1 MARGVG
7 GGGGVKIS
15 HFVPS
20 LSESPRE
27 IILRLERTNRCGVP
41 SPVPWCG
48 LPCPSV
54 PSQTL
59 IGSRGPG
66 VNGQPQ
72 AAPSSRHRSRPSV
85 SRVPTGGS
93 RRGRRDRRTREDK
106 ITASAIITSSPP
118 VPAAHLLS
126 AHLSPARLPPAAHKS
141 PLRRRTALL
150 SREVVTRRDRERRGE
165 ASLAMAP

>member
-1 MARGVG
+1 MPALMARGVG

-27 IILRLERTNRCGVP
+27 IRLRLERTNRCGVP

-85 SRVPTGGS
+85 SRVPTTDGR
-93 RRGRRDRRTREDK
+93 RRGRRGRRLRLRK
-106 ITASAIITSSPP
+106 RNNFVPSGLSRS
-118 VPAAHLLS
+118 PAAG
-126 AHLSPARLPPAAHKS
+126 SPAPGPQEPAAAA
-141 PLRRRTALL
+141 RAALP
-150 SREVVTRRDRERRGE
+150 SDENGRKW
-165 ASLAMAP
+165 